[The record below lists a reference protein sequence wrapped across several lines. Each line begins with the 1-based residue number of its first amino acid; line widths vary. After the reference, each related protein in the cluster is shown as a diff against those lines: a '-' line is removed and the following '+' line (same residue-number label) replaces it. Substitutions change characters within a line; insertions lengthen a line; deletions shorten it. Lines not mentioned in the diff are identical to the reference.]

1 MNDVSLEVS
10 IRQAKPD
17 DYVSLL
23 SLFDQ
28 IDALHRENL
37 PDKFKRPEGEPRKE
51 DYYLDLLA
59 DEDVSFLIAEQGD
72 QIIGFIHTVIRS
84 SPPIEIFIKRRL
96 AVIESVVVKKKC
108 QGKGV
113 GRKLV
118 EAAHGWAVAQG
129 AESVELNVYEFN
141 KHAIAFYDQL
151 GYETLSRTMR
161 KRLSKQDTNDA
172 G

>member
-1 MNDVSLEVS
+1 MLNKAIKLLVSS
-10 IRQAKPD
+10 IQ
-17 DYVSLL
+17 S
-23 SLFDQ
+23 
-28 IDALHRENL
+28 
-37 PDKFKRPEGEPRKE
+37 
-51 DYYLDLLA
+51 
-59 DEDVSFLIAEQGD
+59 
-72 QIIGFIHTVIRS
+72 
-84 SPPIEIFIKRRL
+84 IEIFIKRRL
-96 AVIESVVVKKKC
+96 AVIESVVVKQKC
-108 QGKGV
+108 HGKGV

-141 KHAIAFYDQL
+141 KHAIAFYEQL